1 MKTRLT
7 ALAVLLAILAP
18 AAAEEKKP
26 DTSIRLEIKGTVATG
41 IVAIGGETTGSVIT
55 TKQGFGC
62 ELAGLKDEKLN
73 KKTAIVEGT
82 FQIKEGVEI
91 RQRSI
96 LTVTSAK
103 EATEKPDESYVKV
116 THMIGTLRTGLVAPG
131 GATTG
136 TTITNGNVTWELDFK
151 DNKDFRALAEKLN
164 GKDVRIA
171 GTLEVK
177 ASTVPQRKAR
187 TIVTVTQFA
196 EAAEK

>member
-1 MKTRLT
+1 
-7 ALAVLLAILAP
+7 
-18 AAAEEKKP
+18 
-26 DTSIRLEIKGTVATG
+26 
-41 IVAIGGETTGSVIT
+41 
-55 TKQGFGC
+55 
-62 ELAGLKDEKLN
+62 
-73 KKTAIVEGT
+73 T

-96 LTVTSAK
+96 LTATSAK